1 MHVSI
6 WDLAAAFGAGLVAGV
21 INAIAGGGSVLSFP
35 ALLWIGVPPVL
46 ASATNTV
53 AMWPAQISG
62 AFGFRRDIR
71 GTPWW
76 WLALIAPSVVGGVIG
91 AYVLLRTPNHLF
103 DLMAPWLVLTATLL
117 LAVQQRVSAA
127 LRRRAPGEPR
137 PAHQQPPLRWWLG
150 VLAAQVVVAAYGG
163 FFGAGQSIVI
173 LAVLG
178 LAGLEDFHRMNGV
191 KNILSACVNGVAAVY
206 FVSRGI
212 LPWDLVGTMA
222 AGGVIGGFF
231 GATLAY
237 RLGRERVRRV
247 VVGLGLVATVAL
259 MVRVYL

>member
-1 MHVSI
+1 MHLSA
-6 WDLAAAFGAGLVAGV
+6 WDLVAVFGAGLIAGI
-21 INAIAGGGSVLSFP
+21 INTIAGGGSVLSFP

-76 WLALIAPSVVGGVIG
+76 WLALIAPSVVGGVVG
-91 AYVLLRTPNHLF
+91 AYLLLRTPNHLF

-117 LAVQQRVSAA
+117 LSIQPRVSSF
-127 LRRRAPGEPR
+127 LGRRNTGPLR
-137 PAHQQPPLRWWLG
+137 PATQVPPPRWWLAVVG
-150 VLAAQVVVAAYGG
+150 AQVLVAAYGG

-178 LAGLEDFHRMNGV
+178 LAGLEDFHRMNGI
-191 KNILSACVNGVAAVY
+191 KNILSACINGVAALY
-206 FVSRGI
+206 FVGRGI
-212 LPWDLVGTMA
+212 LPWDVVGTMA
-222 AGGVIGGFF
+222 TGAIIGGFL
-231 GATLAY
+231 GANLAY

-247 VVGLGLVATVAL
+247 VVVLGIIATVTL
-259 MVRVYL
+259 VLRLYL